1 MKDSAA
7 EVSLHF
13 QHDETS
19 KAEEV
24 DAIEALNK
32 STLNKSAN
40 EGVFVNNLSISDAI
54 SISLAFSVSSI
65 ID

>member
-13 QHDETS
+13 RHDETS

-24 DAIEALNK
+24 EAIEALNK
-32 STLNKSAN
+32 STFNKSAN

-54 SISLAFSVSSI
+54 
-65 ID
+65 